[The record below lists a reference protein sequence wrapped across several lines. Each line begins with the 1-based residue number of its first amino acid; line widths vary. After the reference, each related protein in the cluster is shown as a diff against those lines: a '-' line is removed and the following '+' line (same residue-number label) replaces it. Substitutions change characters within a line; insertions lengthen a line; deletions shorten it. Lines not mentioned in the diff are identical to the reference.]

1 MKDSRKCGGVGGRSF
16 TVSSKYG
23 RCVEVVDVAEVADVA
38 VASPPPA
45 VVHVVVVEVL
55 VVEVVVVRRWD
66 HRHREDVLG

>member
-1 MKDSRKCGGVGGRSF
+1 MKEHNSHHSKALLQPQRSF
-16 TVSSKYG
+16 VPHVLPSSG
-23 RCVEVVDVAEVADVA
+23 SVADVA

-66 HRHREDVLG
+66 HRHRQDVLG